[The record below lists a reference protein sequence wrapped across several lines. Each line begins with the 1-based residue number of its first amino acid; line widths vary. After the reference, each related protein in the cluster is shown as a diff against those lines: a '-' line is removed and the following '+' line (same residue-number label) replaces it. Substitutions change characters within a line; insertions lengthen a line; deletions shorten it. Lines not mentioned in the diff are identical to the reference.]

1 MEGLIRFRIGQNYRF
16 NRTKCPI
23 QCDKMSDSIGQNYA
37 LTIPNNYT
45 QKLYRVTIP
54 NITRPN
60 RPRTHHLKRINIAEK
75 GGRSTYPPTLPRYP
89 FSKGD
94 RDATKGKGR
103 PEWVARNFFAKSVP
117 KWAVSFVHE
126 YMEAKNFLRNVPKSG
141 YFCLLYIMGG
151 FLSVEHASRIEDGS
165 AEISRS
171 SFSAIFGDYSRSR
184 AIVKKC

>member
-1 MEGLIRFRIGQNYRF
+1 
-16 NRTKCPI
+16 
-23 QCDKMSDSIGQNYA
+23 MSDSIGQNYA

-94 RDATKGKGR
+94 RDATNR
-103 PEWVARNFFAKSVP
+103 ERNISIYF
-117 KWAVSFVHE
+117 VSI
-126 YMEAKNFLRNVPKSG
+126 
-141 YFCLLYIMGG
+141 YFYSIYLCVLIRTLQ
-151 FLSVEHASRIEDGS
+151 
-165 AEISRS
+165 RS
-171 SFSAIFGDYSRSR
+171 D
-184 AIVKKC
+184 